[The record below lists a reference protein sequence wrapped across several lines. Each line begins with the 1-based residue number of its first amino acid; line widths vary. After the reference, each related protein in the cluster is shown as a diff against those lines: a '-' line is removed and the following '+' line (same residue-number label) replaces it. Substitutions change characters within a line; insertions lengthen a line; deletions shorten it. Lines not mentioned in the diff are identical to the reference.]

1 MLPSNLSQRYER
13 LKEILRG
20 HGPMAVAYSGG
31 VDSAFLA
38 YAANEALGDDMVCVI
53 AVSPSL
59 GRRELE
65 DAVSFAERHGIRVE
79 KIDTQEMDDERY
91 RANHPD
97 RCFFCKAELFDT
109 IGRSEALRRFPRVA
123 YGANLDD
130 AGDYRP
136 GARAA
141 SRYDVLAPLTEA
153 GYNKSDIRETA
164 RALGLGVWDKPAA
177 PCLASRVPYF
187 SEVTPEKL
195 RQIET
200 AESVVKEAGFNVCR
214 VRHHGG
220 VARIEVP
227 LEDHARLRDRSV
239 WSVVEAGV
247 QSAGFERVEIEPDGF
262 RSGRLNDGLTKSES

>member
-1 MLPSNLSQRYER
+1 MMPQTLSHRYER

-20 HGPMAVAYSGG
+20 HGPMVVAYSGG

-38 YAANEALGDDMVCVI
+38 YAASEALGDDMACVI

-59 GRRELE
+59 GRRELQ
-65 DAVSFAERHGIRVE
+65 DAVSFTERHGIRLE
-79 KIDTQEMDDERY
+79 RIDTREMEDERY
-91 RANHPD
+91 RANNPD
-97 RCFFCKAELFDT
+97 RCFFCKVELFDT
-109 IGRSEALRRFPRVA
+109 IARSDALRRFPRVA

-141 SRYDVLAPLTEA
+141 RQYDVLAPLSEA
-153 GYNKSDIRETA
+153 GYHKSDIRETA

-195 RQIET
+195 RQIER
-200 AESVVKEAGFNVCR
+200 AERVVKEAGFDVCR

-227 LEDHARLRDRSV
+227 LGDHAALRDPSV

-247 QSAGFERVEIEPDGF
+247 RSAGFEQVEIETDGF
-262 RSGRLNDGLTKSES
+262 RSGRLNDGLSKNDS